1 MKNKILLVLLII
13 SIGINLFLFG
23 RWYFLEQAYEP
34 SESEQA
40 ILSEMVLKTVESEDY
55 KKIAEKEN
63 IIAIDRSMDKN
74 KGGMFPYYFE
84 VSVRTDKQTYLFFC
98 DNEQCSNMEN
108 DGATTYSRYKDEEP
122 QIPFKK

>member
-1 MKNKILLVLLII
+1 MKNKILFAILII

-63 IIAIDRSMDKN
+63 IIAIGRSMDKN

-84 VSVRTDKQTYLFFC
+84 VSVRTDKQTYLFYC
-98 DNEQCSNMEN
+98 DNDPCSNMEN